1 MRRRPIGM
9 KRRRKV
15 DGSVESGNARGAYSD
30 AAVARAA
37 GSGSTE
43 EVNWSMT
50 IASPPD
56 TDAGSGRGW
65 FIALGVVLFILGL
78 VALYNAI
85 DATLVTTII
94 VGWLLVIAGI
104 ANIVGAFMSGA
115 GGWWRLLQGL
125 LGILYIVVGFDIVA
139 DPLAGAI
146 TLTVV
151 IGAFLIADGIFR
163 IVASFMDNGTGGR
176 VWMIVLGII
185 NILLGFW
192 IWTNIPVSGIVIGV
206 FVGLQLLIAGM
217 AWIIAGFSS
226 GPSQAAAGA

>member
-9 KRRRKV
+9 KRMRKV

-78 VALYNAI
+78 VALYNAV

-94 VGWLLVIAGI
+94 VGWLLVIAGV

-139 DPLAGAI
+139 DPLSGAI
-146 TLTVV
+146 ALTVV

-163 IVASFMDNGTGGR
+163 IVASFMDRGSSM
-176 VWMIVLGII
+176 VWMIILGII

-226 GPSQAAAGA
+226 GPSTAAAGA

>member
-1 MRRRPIGM
+1 M
-9 KRRRKV
+9 KRMDDALV
-15 DGSVESGNARGAYSD
+15 GCVESERGRGAYSD
-30 AAVARAA
+30 VAAARAA

-43 EVNWSMT
+43 EVNRSMT

-85 DATLVTTII
+85 DASIVTTII

-125 LGILYIVVGFDIVA
+125 LGILYIVVGFDIIA

-146 TLTVV
+146 ALTVV

-163 IVASFMDNGTGGR
+163 IVASFMDR
-176 VWMIVLGII
+176 QSHMVWMIVLGII

-206 FVGLQLLIAGM
+206 FVGIQLLVAGM
-217 AWIIAGFSS
+217 AWIIAGFTS
-226 GPSQAAAGA
+226 GPSQATAGA

>member
-1 MRRRPIGM
+1 M
-9 KRRRKV
+9 KRT
-15 DGSVESGNARGAYSD
+15 GEPGAAIVESERGRGAYSD
-30 AAVARAA
+30 VAAARAA
-37 GSGSTE
+37 GGGSTE
-43 EVNWSMT
+43 EVNRSMT

-78 VALYNAI
+78 VALFNAV

-94 VGWLLVIAGI
+94 VGWLLVIGGI
-104 ANIVGAFMSGA
+104 ANIVGAFMSSA

-125 LGILYIVVGFDIVA
+125 LGILYIVVGFDIIA

-146 TLTVV
+146 VLTVV
-151 IGAFLIADGIFR
+151 IGAVLIADGIFR
-163 IVASFMDNGTGGR
+163 IVASFMDRASNS
-176 VWMIVLGII
+176 VWMIILGIV

-192 IWTNIPVSGIVIGV
+192 IWTGIPVSGIVIGV

>member
-1 MRRRPIGM
+1 
-9 KRRRKV
+9 
-15 DGSVESGNARGAYSD
+15 
-30 AAVARAA
+30 
-37 GSGSTE
+37 
-43 EVNWSMT
+43 MT

-78 VALYNAI
+78 IALFNAV
-85 DATLVTTII
+85 DATIVTTII
-94 VGWLLVIAGI
+94 VGWLLVIGGI
-104 ANIVGAFMSGA
+104 ANIVGAFMSSA

-125 LGILYIVVGFDIVA
+125 LGILYIVVGFDIIA
-139 DPLAGAI
+139 DPLAGAVV
-146 TLTVV
+146 LTVV
-151 IGAFLIADGIFR
+151 IGAVLIADGIFR
-163 IVASFMDNGTGGR
+163 IVASFMDRASNS
-176 VWMIVLGII
+176 VWMIILGII

-192 IWTNIPVSGIVIGV
+192 IWTGIPVSGIVIGV

>member
-1 MRRRPIGM
+1 
-9 KRRRKV
+9 
-15 DGSVESGNARGAYSD
+15 
-30 AAVARAA
+30 
-37 GSGSTE
+37 
-43 EVNWSMT
+43 MT

-104 ANIVGAFMSGA
+104 ANIIGVFMSNA
-115 GGWWRLLQGL
+115 GIGWRLLQGL
-125 LGILYIVVGFDIVA
+125 LGILFIVVGFDIIA
-139 DPLAGAI
+139 DPLSGAI
-146 TLTVV
+146 ALTIV
-151 IGAFLIADGIFR
+151 IGAMLIADGIFR
-163 IVASFMDNGTGGR
+163 IVASFMDRQSNMI
-176 VWMIVLGII
+176 WMIVLGVI
-185 NILLGFW
+185 NIALGFW
-192 IWTNIPVSGIVIGV
+192 IWTGIPYSGIVIGV

-226 GPSQAAAGA
+226 GPSQAAASA

>member
-1 MRRRPIGM
+1 M
-9 KRRRKV
+9 KAGGGLV
-15 DGSVESGNARGAYSD
+15 GSIESGNARGAYSD
-30 AAVARAA
+30 VAAARAA
-37 GSGSTE
+37 GIGSTE
-43 EVNWSMT
+43 EVNRSMT

-78 VALYNAI
+78 VALYNAV

-115 GGWWRLLQGL
+115 GGWWRLLQGA
-125 LGILYIVVGFDIVA
+125 LGILYIVGGFDLVA

-163 IVASFMDNGTGGR
+163 IVASFMDSGAGGR

-192 IWTNIPVSGIVIGV
+192 IWTNIPISGIVIGV

>member
-1 MRRRPIGM
+1 PLNRT
-9 KRRRKV
+9 
-15 DGSVESGNARGAYSD
+15 DGPGAASVESRRARGAYSVV
-30 AAVARAA
+30 AAARAA
-37 GSGSTE
+37 GCGSTV

-65 FIALGVVLFILGL
+65 FIGLGVVLFILGL

-104 ANIVGAFMSGA
+104 ANIVGAFMAGA

-125 LGILYIVVGFDIVA
+125 IGILYIVVGFDIVA

-151 IGAFLIADGIFR
+151 IGAFL
-163 IVASFMDNGTGGR
+163 
-176 VWMIVLGII
+176 
-185 NILLGFW
+185 
-192 IWTNIPVSGIVIGV
+192 
-206 FVGLQLLIAGM
+206 
-217 AWIIAGFSS
+217 
-226 GPSQAAAGA
+226 